1 MIAYYNREFNVK
13 SIKKYV
19 NLVNILKEKPY
30 DIS

>member
-1 MIAYYNREFNVK
+1 MIAYYNGEFNVK

-19 NLVNILKEKPY
+19 KLVNILKEKPY